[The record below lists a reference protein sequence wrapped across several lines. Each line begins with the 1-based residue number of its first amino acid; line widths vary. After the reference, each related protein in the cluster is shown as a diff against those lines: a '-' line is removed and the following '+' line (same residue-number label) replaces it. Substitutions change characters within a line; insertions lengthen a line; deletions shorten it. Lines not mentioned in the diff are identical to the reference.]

1 MQKYVNCEIELIT
14 KQLFFIIINALK
26 NIFLYTDFSIPATKS
41 SLKKIII
48 LYSA

>member
-26 NIFLYTDFSIPATKS
+26 NIFLDTDFSI
-41 SLKKIII
+41 SLQTLTQKK
-48 LYSA
+48 L